1 MNWASDF
8 TRDAERDLRRLPK
21 SAQRAVARA
30 LLMMES
36 DPLQGNV
43 KALHGAEWRGVFRRP
58 VGGAYRLLFTVDHAT
73 RTFIVLRILLRS
85 ESTYD

>member
-8 TRDAERDLRRLPK
+8 TKDAERDLRQLPK
-21 SAQRAVARA
+21 NAQSSVARV

-43 KALHGAEWRGVFRRP
+43 KALHGAEWKGVFRRP
-58 VGGAYRLLFTVDHAT
+58 VGGAYRLLFSVNHAT
-73 RTFIVLRILLRS
+73 RTFLVLRILRRS